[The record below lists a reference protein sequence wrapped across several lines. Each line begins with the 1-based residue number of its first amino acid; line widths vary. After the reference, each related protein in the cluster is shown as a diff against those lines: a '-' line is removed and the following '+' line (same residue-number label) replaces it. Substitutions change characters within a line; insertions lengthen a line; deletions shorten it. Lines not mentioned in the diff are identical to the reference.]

1 MAYNIQMNYYDGSS
15 YQELN
20 PKTIPELINCHYMNT
35 DLPLST
41 VLTNVEFLFNSYA
54 KQLVYKTTYIGTGS
68 ISTQITINTTITPTF
83 FIIFGVYT
91 NRNNAFL
98 LYFAGKNVE
107 NCGMLKLSTG
117 VESIVYA
124 SFMSVSFNNTSVSFW
139 PNNITNET
147 GKTYHIVLFQEVS
160 NT

>member
-35 DLPLST
+35 DLALST

-54 KQLVYKTTYIGTGS
+54 KQLVYKTTYTGTGS
-68 ISTQITINTTITPTF
+68 TSQITINTTITPTF
-83 FIIFGVYT
+83 FIIFGAYT
-91 NRNNAFL
+91 NNNSAFL
-98 LYFAGKNVE
+98 LYFAGKDVE
-107 NCGMLKLSTG
+107 NCGMLKVSIG
-117 VESIVYA
+117 VESSVYA
-124 SFMSVSFNNTSVSFW
+124 SFMEVSFKNTSVTFW
-139 PNNITNET
+139 PNNILNEV
-147 GKTYHIVLFQEVS
+147 GKKYHIVLFQETS